1 MKLLKTVK
9 GRILAGS
16 LVVVLAFGGG
26 VAASSF
32 GFIDDLAKLL
42 GFATDKAADATGRAI
57 TSQSYEDEI
66 RQDVTNAANRGV
78 NELARHAGQEITR
91 GNGAVK
97 SNYEQLKADIDSTVD
112 TAVVE
117 GKTKITNK
125 VDSKVNEANASVNAA
140 AEDQI
145 NKELAKYP
153 AFTGK

>member
-26 VAASSF
+26 VAANSF
-32 GFIDDLAKLL
+32 GFINELAKLL
-42 GFATDKAADATGRAI
+42 GFATDKAADATGRAV
-57 TSQSYEDEI
+57 TSQPYEDKI
-66 RQDVTNAANRGV
+66 RVDVTNAANRGV
-78 NELARHAGQEITR
+78 NELAGHAGKEITR
-91 GNGAVK
+91 GNGAVET
-97 SNYEQLKADIDSTVD
+97 NYKQLKADIDSTVN
-112 TAVVE
+112 TAVDE

-125 VDSKVNEANASVNAA
+125 VDSKVTEANKSVNEA

-145 NKELAKYP
+145 KIELAKYP